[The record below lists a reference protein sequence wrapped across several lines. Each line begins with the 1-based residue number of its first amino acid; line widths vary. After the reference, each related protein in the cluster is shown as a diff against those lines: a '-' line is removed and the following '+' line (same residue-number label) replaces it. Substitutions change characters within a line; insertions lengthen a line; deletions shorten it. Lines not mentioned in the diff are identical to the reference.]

1 MLCIFSLMYWQRSD
15 PQTEPRIMYRFDE
28 EVCLDDLGQFLVRA
42 TRVRAIV
49 TACDFPIRISA
60 TRGRDPLEL
69 VVQPRPLFFSSTHLV
84 LRSLYIF
91 CLLSVH
97 IALTLLRD
105 IYAPLNEHSP

>member
-1 MLCIFSLMYWQRSD
+1 MNNSVEKFYAR
-15 PQTEPRIMYRFDE
+15 
-28 EVCLDDLGQFLVRA
+28 V

-69 VVQPRPLFFSSTHLV
+69 VVQPRPLFFSSTRLV

-91 CLLSVH
+91 RLLSVH
-97 IALTLLRD
+97 TALSL
-105 IYAPLNEHSP
+105 